1 MITATKKKV
10 DNSIVKGELMEN
22 NFDAMEVIS
31 ILRLQKKHI
40 VERLVIG
47 NKRLHS
53 FITATYLKYHL
64 VHNSIV
70 KVSS

>member
-31 ILRLQKKHI
+31 ILRLQKKNT
-40 VERLVIG
+40 L
-47 NKRLHS
+47 
-53 FITATYLKYHL
+53 
-64 VHNSIV
+64 
-70 KVSS
+70 